1 MRNTDGVSDK
11 FISNK
16 MTVNLAVLI
25 ALMKN
30 RIGSNLDG
38 TDIIIILKLKANLN
52 YNSLKK

>member
-16 MTVNLAVLI
+16 MTVNLTVLI
-25 ALMKN
+25 ALMRN